1 MKDAR
6 ALPLLR
12 ALARAGTPEVR
23 ALAVLGLGAEG
34 DRGSTAEVMALVREL
49 DAGDVARAAAAYAL
63 GELGVQAATPLLVT
77 LAEDGDPLPR
87 QMALLSLARLGSGQ
101 SAKEGS
107 VLAAMADA
115 VFAGG
120 DPESARARSVSES
133 LRRAGAAALT
143 VMAAGGDAAK
153 LSRTVSEQFPVP
165 DNTVQ
170 VESMLTALVP
180 AGFSAKDRAAVL
192 VTYPDVL
199 LRAAQT
205 ALETSGDRAATVLS
219 ALAEGNASFA
229 PFLGAE
235 ESPGTAAARVHAR
248 AIVRSLEPGILML
261 VRHPDT
267 QLRIQAL
274 GLLASSDTDAASTA
288 LVQAVSDTSESVIRV
303 ALAALGTGASQRS
316 PLALE
321 AAARVLARQADWSLR
336 VLAAEA
342 LGRLGHG
349 PPGTHASDDA
359 AHDLE
364 QAALHDPYALVR
376 EASLRALALFDPGA
390 AVTVARS
397 LAADD
402 PEPRVQDVARGVVNA
417 GASSGKPL

>member
-1 MKDAR
+1 
-6 ALPLLR
+6 LR
-12 ALARAGTPEVR
+12 ALAAVGTPEVR
-23 ALAVLGLGAEG
+23 ALAVLGLGAQG
-34 DRGSTAEVMALVREL
+34 DHASTPEVIALVREL

-87 QMALLSLARLGSGQ
+87 QMALLSLARLAHGQ
-101 SAKEGS
+101 AAKEGP

-143 VMAAGGDAAK
+143 MMAGSGEAAQLSRAAG
-153 LSRTVSEQFPVP
+153 EPFPVP
-165 DNTVQ
+165 ETTVQ

-180 AGFSAKDRAAVL
+180 TGFSAKDRAAVL
-192 VTYPDVL
+192 LAYPDVL

-205 ALETSGDRAATVLS
+205 ALETSGDRAATVLA

-235 ESPGTAAARVHAR
+235 ESPGTAAARLRAR
-248 AIVRSLEPGILML
+248 ALVRALEPGILTL
-261 VRHPDT
+261 VRHPDP

-274 GLLASSDTDAASTA
+274 GLLASSDSDASNAA
-288 LVQAVSDTSESVIRV
+288 VVQAVSDTNESVERV
-303 ALAALGTGASQRS
+303 ALAALGAAPSHSS

-321 AAARVLARQADWSLR
+321 AAARVLARQPDWSLR

-342 LGRLGHG
+342 LGRLGRS
-349 PPGTHASDDA
+349 PPGARASDDA
-359 AHDLE
+359 AKELE
-364 QAALHDPYALVR
+364 RAALHDTYALVR
-376 EASLRALALFDPGA
+376 EASLRALARFDSDA
-390 AVTVARS
+390 AAGVART
-397 LAADD
+397 LATDD
-402 PEPRVQDVARGVVNA
+402 PEPRVQDVARTIVNA
-417 GASSGKPL
+417 GPSSGKPH

>member
-1 MKDAR
+1 
-6 ALPLLR
+6 
-12 ALARAGTPEVR
+12 
-23 ALAVLGLGAEG
+23 
-34 DRGSTAEVMALVREL
+34 
-49 DAGDVARAAAAYAL
+49 
-63 GELGVQAATPLLVT
+63 
-77 LAEDGDPLPR
+77 
-87 QMALLSLARLGSGQ
+87 MALLSLARLGSGQ
-101 SAKEGS
+101 SAKEGP

-120 DPESARARSVSES
+120 DPTSARARSVSES

-143 VMAAGGDAAK
+143 MMAGGGGDAAR
-153 LSRTVSEQFPVP
+153 LARTLSEQFPVP

-170 VESMLTALVP
+170 VESMLTAFVP

-274 GLLASSDTDAASTA
+274 GLLASSDTDAASA
-288 LVQAVSDTSESVIRV
+288 AIVQAVSDTSESVVRV

-321 AAARVLARQADWSLR
+321 AAARVLSRQADWSLR

-376 EASLRALALFDPGA
+376 EASLRALALFDPAA

-417 GASSGKPL
+417 GASSGRPL